1 MSSRP
6 LYAPSAGVPSEDAFE
21 RPRRCCDV
29 CTIGAVAPNSP

>member
-6 LYAPSAGVPSEDAFE
+6 LYAPSAGVTSEDALE

-29 CTIGAVAPNSP
+29 WTTGPPNSP